1 MISRRFLMRLPTS
14 LRADF
19 YVRQHGGKVH
29 LESVLRRF
37 RFFKWRQPYR
47 VLRPAVVRM
56 ISLAAAISVVAR
68 RLFKLVCEICNSS
81 YETFWHFVA

>member
-1 MISRRFLMRLPTS
+1 MISGRFLMRLPTS

-37 RFFKWRQPYR
+37 RFFVAPTVPSTSAGSGTDDLTSGCDFGSGAPTFQAC
-47 VLRPAVVRM
+47 LRN
-56 ISLAAAISVVAR
+56 L
-68 RLFKLVCEICNSS
+68 
-81 YETFWHFVA
+81 